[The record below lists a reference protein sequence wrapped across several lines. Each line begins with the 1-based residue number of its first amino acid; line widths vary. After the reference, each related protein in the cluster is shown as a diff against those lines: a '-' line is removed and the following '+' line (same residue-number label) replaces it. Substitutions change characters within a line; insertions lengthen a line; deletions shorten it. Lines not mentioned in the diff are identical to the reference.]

1 MALRVKRS
9 DWWARLFGSREESR
23 AAMLNALRHRYV
35 REKQHGMRY
44 RQHAER
50 MHYPQFRDTLLGLA
64 GEEEQHAESIGA
76 KIRDLGE
83 KLPSVIPIH
92 VAKEPNSW
100 SYLRTDLEE
109 EQRCA
114 GELKDDLPGLGR
126 EFPDIAEL
134 LGRIESNGKRHRA
147 QIRAMLARS
156 DPQSTDP
163 A

>member
-1 MALRVKRS
+1 MTLRTKCS
-9 DWWARLFGSREESR
+9 DWWTKMFGSREESS
-23 AAMLNALRHRYV
+23 AAMLNVLRHRYV
-35 REKQHGMRY
+35 REKQHAMRY

-50 MHYPQFRDTLLGLA
+50 MRYPQFRDALLGLT
-64 GEEEQHAESIGA
+64 EEEERHAEMIGA
-76 KIRDLGE
+76 KMRDLGE

-114 GELKDDLPGLGR
+114 GELKDDLPALGR
-126 EFPDIAEL
+126 EYPDIAEL
-134 LGRIESNGKRHRA
+134 LERIESDGKTHRA
-147 QIRAMLARS
+147 RLRDMLARS

-163 A
+163 T